1 MKMSM
6 PGFRAEA
13 SLYATNGRYA
23 AAPARGAATGQLVP
37 QLQGDLALS
46 NSCTAACRCCRW
58 GNRFCCSHC
67 RWCSGPIGPI
77 SSGLE
82 LSS

>member
-1 MKMSM
+1 MKMSI

-13 SLYATNGRYA
+13 SLYVTSGRYA
-23 AAPARGAATGQLVP
+23 GVSAPGAAIGQVAP
-37 QLQGDLALS
+37 QLQAQVGLS
-46 NSCTAACRCCRW
+46 TCARVCRCCRLS

-67 RWCSGPIGPI
+67 RFCSGPI

-82 LSS
+82 LSL

>member
-13 SLYATNGRYA
+13 SLYATNCRYA
-23 AAPARGAATGQLVP
+23 GVATSGAAIGRVVP
-37 QLQGDLALS
+37 QLQQFDS
-46 NSCTAACRCCRW
+46 TCTRVCRCCRSS

-67 RWCSGPIGPI
+67 RFCSGPI

-82 LSS
+82 LSL

>member
-1 MKMSM
+1 MSM

-13 SLYATNGRYA
+13 SLYATSGRYA
-23 AAPARGAATGQLVP
+23 GSPAYRAAAGQLVP
-37 QLQGDLALS
+37 QLS

-67 RWCSGPIGPI
+67 RWCSGPIGPYL
-77 SSGLE
+77 SEPE
-82 LSS
+82 LSL

>member
-13 SLYATNGRYA
+13 SLYATSGRYA
-23 AAPARGAATGQLVP
+23 AAANFGAGDSQVAP
-37 QLQGDLALS
+37 QLQGQFDS
-46 NSCTAACRCCRW
+46 TCTRVCRCCSLW

-67 RWCSGPIGPI
+67 RFCSGPI

-82 LSS
+82 LSL

>member
-23 AAPARGAATGQLVP
+23 GAATSGAAIGQVVP
-37 QLQGDLALS
+37 QLQGQFDS
-46 NSCTAACRCCRW
+46 TCTRVCRCCRLW

-67 RWCSGPIGPI
+67 TFCSGPI

-82 LSS
+82 LSL